1 MDIDRRDMAVQ
12 ITEAMG
18 NRFVEIN
25 ISRGCKKQRM
35 RKSKSRKPLKK
46 WQKRINSGRSCETAD
61 ADRAET
67 VKKQQMQIKKER

>member
-35 RKSKSRKPLKK
+35 RKSKSMKPLKK
-46 WQKRINSGRSCETAD
+46 WQKRIKKGKVEETL
-61 ADRAET
+61 
-67 VKKQQMQIKKER
+67 